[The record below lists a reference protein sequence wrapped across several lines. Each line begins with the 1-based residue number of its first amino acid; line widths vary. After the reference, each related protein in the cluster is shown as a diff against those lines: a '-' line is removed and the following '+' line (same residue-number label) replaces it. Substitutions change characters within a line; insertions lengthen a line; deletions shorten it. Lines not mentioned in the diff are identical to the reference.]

1 MSAYDTLRSAMD
13 ATKMDQVIVMR
24 LDLAELLAEVDQL
37 RAAATAKKPRAKK
50 AAIITEKCEAM
61 PAWLPKEAWAAF
73 LAMRVKIKKPA
84 TEYAQK
90 LLLKKLAAFYVND
103 QDPEAILNQSIMN
116 GWQDLYELKVQ
127 QGRGQGNRNTMTT
140 MQQAA
145 ANSAEA
151 LRLLGQPMFDPND
164 GQTIEAM
171 P

>member
-1 MSAYDTLRSAMD
+1 MNDHTNLRALAAQLYFEITVD
-13 ATKMDQVIVMR
+13 RA
-24 LDLAELLAEVDQL
+24 DLAALLVDYDAL

-50 AAIITEKCEAM
+50 AAPTEGAG
-61 PAWLPKEAWAAF
+61 PVLPDWLPKETWAAF
-73 LAMRVKIKKPA
+73 LDMRKKIKKPA
-84 TEYAQK
+84 TEFAQK

-116 GWQDLYELKVQ
+116 DWQDLYELKVQ
-127 QGRGQGNRNTMTT
+127 QARGQGNRNTMTT